1 MLDLTVPI
9 IGIILVLLSVFLPVA
24 FMPGTSDGMYRE
36 FAVTVSAAMVISA
49 INALTLS
56 PALCGMLLR
65 RSHGP
70 ARGPMRYILGAIDR
84 TRDGYAAVVRV
95 IVRRALLGL
104 VVLGLVC
111 FGAFE
116 LFRSTPTGFLPSEDQ
131 GAFFVEIQMRDGTS
145 VNRTGQATER
155 VEEILAATPG
165 VASVSSVVGF
175 SFLDG
180 LAKSS
185 SAFAIVVLDPF
196 AERTDPSLSAGAL
209 IARLRGEFRSIAEA
223 NVFAFNLP
231 PNLGLGNGRGFE
243 YQLQD
248 LQGGTAVD
256 LAATARG
263 LIFAANQD
271 PELRPVV
278 TTYSANTPQL
288 YLDIDRDRARTLG
301 IPINDIFSAL
311 QATLGGYYVNDFN
324 MFGRNWQVN
333 VQAEAGDRNEV
344 PDIYRIHVRRND
356 GEMVPLRAVRSEE
369 RRVGKECGR
378 TCRSG

>member
-1 MLDLTVPI
+1 
-9 IGIILVLLSVFLPVA
+9 
-24 FMPGTSDGMYRE
+24 
-36 FAVTVSAAMVISA
+36 
-49 INALTLS
+49 
-56 PALCGMLLR
+56 
-65 RSHGP
+65 
-70 ARGPMRYILGAIDR
+70 
-84 TRDGYAAVVRV
+84 
-95 IVRRALLGL
+95 
-104 VVLGLVC
+104 
-111 FGAFE
+111 
-116 LFRSTPTGFLPSEDQ
+116 
-131 GAFFVEIQMRDGTS
+131 MRDVTS

-288 YLDIDRDRARTLG
+288 SHDIDPDRARTLG
-301 IPINDIFSAL
+301 IPINDIFSEL
-311 QATLGGYYVNDFN
+311 QATPSGHYFNHLNLFGPNWTVN
-324 MFGRNWQVN
+324 
-333 VQAEAGDRNEV
+333 APAKAGDRTQS
-344 PDIYRIHVRRND
+344 PTTT
-356 GEMVPLRAVRSEE
+356 P
-369 RRVGKECGR
+369 
-378 TCRSG
+378 